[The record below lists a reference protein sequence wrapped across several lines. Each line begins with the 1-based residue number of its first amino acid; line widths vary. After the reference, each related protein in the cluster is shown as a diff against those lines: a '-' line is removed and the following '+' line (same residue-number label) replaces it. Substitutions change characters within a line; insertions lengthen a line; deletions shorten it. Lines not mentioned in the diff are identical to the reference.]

1 MGRSV
6 HDPSGGWHAWENGAE
21 SERVERQEQFILT
34 SDALVAYGA
43 NWDVN
48 ARFRVI
54 RGFHPVKGIDLG
66 LKCSVSNR
74 TAIDEL
80 VRVAL

>member
-6 HDPSGGWHAWENGAE
+6 HDPSGGWYPWENSAE
-21 SERVERQEQFILT
+21 SERVERQEQFIPM
-34 SDALVAYGA
+34 SDALVAYRA
-43 NWDVN
+43 DWDVS

-54 RGFHPVKGIDLG
+54 RGFHPLKGIDLG